1 MGGGLGHE
9 IIAGDSWQRGAGDG
23 VMDGSNVHS
32 PTERG
37 LLRDDHPTE
46 IDKKTFFNVERRH
59 KGHQGEE
66 KMVVATSQATRQ
78 KYQPVSIDEEDTAAD
93 PPSLPTIE
101 AFDDEADQLRST
113 LPSLTSSSAATT
125 NKTPATTE
133 VKITTPTSKPVTT
146 ISETRTPLTLSAV
159 NANSISTTVTLPP
172 ASSTSR
178 ATTAKATTTKATTTK
193 ATTTEATTTNATP
206 FKATTT
212 VNATTDKATTAK
224 ATTAK
229 ATTVKATTAKA
240 TTAKA
245 TTAKAK
251 TTRATTTKAKT
262 TKATTTKATT
272 TKSTTT
278 TGEAAITS
286 ASTQTPAPAKS
297 TTTSPTITTT
307 TRGTTTTFTTT
318 TITTTTTTTIT
329 TSTTTPATT
338 TTTSPSSTTA
348 AKRVKNIDEIIS
360 AQNVLE
366 KKVELEIS
374 DGIDQLKSDL
384 KMLLVFNDN
393 IQEASHQ
400 IVKEATKA
408 KVETFFKSVSSSLS
422 MLTLKK
428 PKESAENNEDVQV
441 EPSSKE
447 DIEKIEAADMKKKEE
462 DVKMATSI
470 LHITKDISKGLAAT
484 VEVGGTM
491 EIQLEDI
498 SMAVMKKRL
507 DSNSQAGQ
515 SSVWQSEELSVE
527 LPDQSSIAGADSSI
541 TLAFTSYNTLGEM
554 MTKTDEIS
562 SPVLSVNVIGV
573 EDGGKSIPLT
583 KPLEFVLRHQNMSDF
598 SHRKCVYWD
607 FDIDS
612 WSEDGCYAVREK
624 SSADRTSCQCYHL
637 TNFAVLVDVYGLAR
651 TEEHKGT
658 LNILTYIGCSI
669 SLVSL
674 IICITVFSTFRSAQN
689 DRSSIN
695 TNLCACLLVAE
706 LVFLLGIGQTD
717 FPSACSVVAVILHY
731 LFLASS
737 FWMLIAGFQIYVL
750 LVEVFEPDN
759 CRYVQYYMLGY
770 IAPLLMVLFSLLV
783 DTLFN
788 NVTVYGSADFCWIKG
803 NIHLVLTFLAP
814 VFCIVCV
821 NIYFLSVAVWKIH
834 IHSRDA
840 L

>member
-1 MGGGLGHE
+1 MGTKATT
-9 IIAGDSWQRGAGDG
+9 IKASTIRAA
-23 VMDGSNVHS
+23 
-32 PTERG
+32 T
-37 LLRDDHPTE
+37 
-46 IDKKTFFNVERRH
+46 
-59 KGHQGEE
+59 
-66 KMVVATSQATRQ
+66 TSQAT
-78 KYQPVSIDEEDTAAD
+78 
-93 PPSLPTIE
+93 
-101 AFDDEADQLRST
+101 
-113 LPSLTSSSAATT
+113 
-125 NKTPATTE
+125 
-133 VKITTPTSKPVTT
+133 
-146 ISETRTPLTLSAV
+146 
-159 NANSISTTVTLPP
+159 
-172 ASSTSR
+172 
-178 ATTAKATTTKATTTK
+178 
-193 ATTTEATTTNATP
+193 
-206 FKATTT
+206 
-212 VNATTDKATTAK
+212 
-224 ATTAK
+224 
-229 ATTVKATTAKA
+229 
-240 TTAKA
+240 
-245 TTAKAK
+245 
-251 TTRATTTKAKT
+251 
-262 TKATTTKATT
+262 
-272 TKSTTT
+272 TTT
-278 TGEAAITS
+278 TEAAITS
-286 ASTQTPAPAKS
+286 ASTPAPAPAKR
-297 TTTSPTITTT
+297 TSPTTMTTT
-307 TRGTTTTFTTT
+307 KGTTK
-318 TITTTTTTTIT
+318 
-329 TSTTTPATT
+329 PATT
-338 TTTSPSSTTA
+338 TTTSPTTTTG
-348 AKRVKNIDEIIS
+348 AKRKKNIDEIIS

-366 KKVELEIS
+366 QKVEAEIS

-384 KMLLVFNDN
+384 KMLLVFSDN

-428 PKESAENNEDVQV
+428 PKESGENNEDVQV

-447 DIEKIEAADMKKKEE
+447 DMEKIEAADMKKKEE

-583 KPLEFVLRHQNMSDF
+583 KPLEFVLRHQNMSGF

-607 FDIDS
+607 FDTDS
-612 WSEDGCYAVREK
+612 WSENGCYAVREK

-695 TNLCACLLVAE
+695 TNLCATWSV
-706 LVFLLGIGQTD
+706 GI
-717 FPSACSVVAVILHY
+717 
-731 LFLASS
+731 
-737 FWMLIAGFQIYVL
+737 
-750 LVEVFEPDN
+750 
-759 CRYVQYYMLGY
+759 
-770 IAPLLMVLFSLLV
+770 
-783 DTLFN
+783 
-788 NVTVYGSADFCWIKG
+788 
-803 NIHLVLTFLAP
+803 
-814 VFCIVCV
+814 
-821 NIYFLSVAVWKIH
+821 LSVTYPSVTITY
-834 IHSRDA
+834 IFTI
-840 L
+840 